1 MMKPQK
7 AINNKNGLL
16 IITFLVL
23 ITLTYVIALILGYSF
38 TRNYVENNFN
48 TVKVE
53 VFDQSLSSYN
63 DFFQN
68 RIGEVSYY
76 QGYLDSTS
84 ARRYADSVLSNYPIV
99 ERILFADVQ
108 ISNYY
113 LNHGF
118 SIHQMY
124 LSPKAIYQFG
134 DDVHPDS
141 VVYYKAGVDPNLSLT
156 KSDEFNTMAVKF
168 ASFIE
173 SADSAK
179 VLSGADIFNS
189 FYAVNSAKV
198 SYMTIPRRDEIRVFQ
213 QFMAGQVQDSSVYE
227 FDIMTFY
234 LNPRNL
240 DIQNVHPELY
250 QDISIQPL
258 FFDSYE
264 ADPSVIVTQMPLS
277 GALSD
282 YKLYFRSSRTFL
294 KKEINNLFTPI
305 GIAISAIYL
314 FLLLIGYLIYKNL
327 KINFRMFK
335 LQYDFVNN
343 LSHEFK
349 TPVSVIKIAGSNIRN
364 GKTLTD
370 VERNYYGKILDEE
383 SDKLNNLLNT
393 LLSFTQLENKVFKL
407 KKKKVDLDDFCSN
420 MVNSYQVKHPD
431 FDIQY
436 HIQGVEVIETDET
449 LLISLFQNLIDNAYK
464 YSSFDKKYLRIN
476 ISKQKREIF
485 FKFEDRGIGIPKD
498 EQKNIFKKF
507 YRIQSQY
514 NQQGSVGLGLA
525 FCKEVVNLMNGE
537 IFVESKKGKGSVF
550 TIILP
555 AELNQVKKVLIS

>member
-1 MMKPQK
+1 MKPQK

-16 IITFLVL
+16 ILAFLVL

-48 TVKVE
+48 TEKIE

-76 QGYLDSTS
+76 QGYLDSSS
-84 ARRYADSVLSNYPIV
+84 ARKYADSVLINYPIV

-113 LNHGF
+113 QNHGF
-118 SIHQMY
+118 SIHKMF

-134 DDVHPDS
+134 DNVHPDS
-141 VVYYKAGVDPNLSLT
+141 VIYYKADVDSTLSLT
-156 KSDEFNTMAVKF
+156 KSDEFNNMAVKF

-179 VLSGADIFNS
+179 VLSGSEIFNS
-189 FYAVNSAKV
+189 FYAVNSEKI
-198 SYMTIPRRDEIRVFQ
+198 SYMTIPRRDEIRVFK
-213 QFMAGQVQDSSVYE
+213 QFMEGQIQDTSIYE

-234 LNPRNL
+234 LNPQNL

-250 QDISIQPL
+250 QNISIQPL

-264 ADPSVIVTQMPLS
+264 TDPSVIVTQMPLS

-294 KKEINNLFTPI
+294 EKEINNLFTPI

-314 FLLLIGYLIYKNL
+314 VLLLIGYLIYKNL

-364 GKTLTD
+364 GKALTD
-370 VERNYYGKILDEE
+370 TERAYYGKILDEE

-407 KKKKVDLDDFCSN
+407 KKKTVDLDDFCRN
-420 MVNSYQVKHPD
+420 IVNSYKIKHPD
-431 FDIQY
+431 FDIHY
-436 HIQGVEVIETDET
+436 AIHGVEEIETDET
-449 LLISLFQNLIDNAYK
+449 LLISLFQNMIDNAYK

-476 ISKQKREIF
+476 IYKQKREIF
-485 FKFEDRGIGIPKD
+485 FKFEDKGIGIPKE

-537 IFVESKKGKGSVF
+537 IFVESRKDKGSTF
-550 TIILP
+550 TIVLP
-555 AELNQVKKVLIS
+555 AELNQVKRILINE